1 MLFENVDETSEKWK
15 NHGKHVFILSWAGRP
30 VYTRYGDEANQSSLM
45 GVFSGVISLVAD
57 GGDEIKYVRA
67 GKMVLVFK
75 CCGPIWLA
83 SACSTGEPV
92 EMIEQ
97 QLVALHSQIISILTN
112 QIHIML
118 DRKPQLDIR
127 NLLGGTDK
135 YLDRLVSWTSNEPA
149 YLLNSIHAYRIP
161 FATRVQISTAL
172 LKHRHDGVY
181 FAILLSGGRLV
192 QLLRPKNH
200 ILGPPDLHLLI
211 NFVERTDTF
220 RENEAWAPICL
231 PQFSPGAYLHQY
243 VHYLTTDVA
252 LLLLSSNPNDF
263 EGLSECRAAIHD
275 SLSSSGIL
283 DMITSCL
290 PHQQYSVADCKVKN
304 LRHFL
309 FRHISKSQMTMP
321 SFTAPYHTK
330 PMRKRLIRLYQQC
343 HATVHRQ
350 AQPLKFCFRVTEHES
365 VLVWTTS
372 GFELYA
378 VFGPLDSYETCIT
391 GCNALNRWIRA
402 EEQNLFIV
410 DSPVW

>member
-1 MLFENVDETSEKWK
+1 
-15 NHGKHVFILSWAGRP
+15 
-30 VYTRYGDEANQSSLM
+30 M

-57 GGDEIKYVRA
+57 GDDEVKYIRA

-75 CCGPIWLA
+75 CMGPIWLA

-92 EMIEQ
+92 EIVEQ

-112 QIHIML
+112 QIHVML

-149 YLLNSIHAYRIP
+149 YLLNSIHAFRLP
-161 FATRVQISTAL
+161 FTARVQISTTL
-172 LKHRHDGVY
+172 SKFRHDGVY
-181 FAILLSGGRLV
+181 FAILLAGGRLV
-192 QLLRPKNH
+192 QLLRPKSH

-231 PQFSPGAYLHQY
+231 PQFSPNAYLHQY
-243 VHYLTTDVA
+243 VHYLDSEVA

-263 EGLSECRAAIHD
+263 EGLSACRASIHE
-275 SLSSSGIL
+275 SL
-283 DMITSCL
+283 TSTGLMDLVNNFL
-290 PHQQYSVADCKVKN
+290 PLQQYTVADCEVRN

-309 FRHISKSQMTMP
+309 FKSLNRSQMTMP
-321 SFTAPYHTK
+321 TFTAPYHTQ
-330 PMRKRLIRLYQQC
+330 PMRKRLMRLYQQC
-343 HATVHRQ
+343 HAAVHRQ
-350 AQPLKFCFRVTEHES
+350 SPPLKFYFKVTEHETI
-365 VLVWTTS
+365 LVWTTS

-378 VFGPLDSYETCIT
+378 VFGPLDSYETCIA
-391 GCNALNRWIRA
+391 GCNQLNKWIRK
-402 EEQNLFIV
+402 EEQHLFIV